1 VVTLYGVAP
10 PILNVTMGAPGTA
23 ALSWSQAAVGFVL
36 QSAATLAP
44 PVTWLA
50 DTNTVVTS
58 NNAATVNAAMTAGRF
73 YRLVLP

>member
-1 VVTLYGVAP
+1 
-10 PILNVTMGAPGTA
+10 
-23 ALSWSQAAVGFVL
+23 VL

-58 NNAATVNAAMTAGRF
+58 NNVATVNAAITAGRF